1 MSAMTAAGKYNSD
14 LANESAT
21 QPRCPASPPG
31 GRQRNGSEAG
41 EQELLLSSPS
51 PFMNT
56 MAAAAGAK
64 IRCLCQAISHWT
76 CQSNAAHRS
85 SKRTGENQMKY
96 EKIEPISRE
105 EAEAIICNGD
115 PEAIGLT
122 LIRLAYHHRDW
133 RWVQDLCIGLSEHE
147 DKWVR
152 RNCATCF
159 GHLARIH
166 RKIDLEKVNPV
177 LRRLLND
184 ADAHGWAEDTVED
197 FKVFLK

>member
-1 MSAMTAAGKYNSD
+1 
-14 LANESAT
+14 
-21 QPRCPASPPG
+21 
-31 GRQRNGSEAG
+31 
-41 EQELLLSSPS
+41 
-51 PFMNT
+51 
-56 MAAAAGAK
+56 
-64 IRCLCQAISHWT
+64 
-76 CQSNAAHRS
+76 
-85 SKRTGENQMKY
+85 MKY

-177 LRRLLND
+177 LRRLLDD
-184 ADAHGWAEDTVED
+184 ADAHGWAEDICLKCFWKRTRAFGLVFAGSPLKHD
-197 FKVFLK
+197 FELVTMGNSQGWSIALCPGSSIAPKAHELSRRSGLDQSTDSS